1 MKIRP
6 APLALLLAVGIV
18 VAAVVEIVSG
28 SATLDPLLVGRI
40 VLHTLFPDQ
49 VVRDWPLGIER
60 IVVDLRLPR
69 VILAILTGAGLACT
83 GVVLQAVTR
92 NPLADPYLFG
102 VSAGASVGA
111 VIVIV
116 HLGDIAG
123 SVTLPIAAFLGAMLS
138 LLLVVSVAAGSGG
151 FGRDRLILAGVAV
164 SFVLMALTNF
174 LIFSGDQ
181 RAAASVVFWTMGG
194 LGLAQWSVLPL
205 PTIVV
210 AIGLI
215 LAQLA
220 ARRLDAL
227 TLGDQAAASLGID
240 VPRLRLS
247 LFALCALLT
256 GTLVALVGSI
266 GFVGLMIPHA
276 VRGLVGGRHAV
287 LLPVAAIMGA
297 LLVTSVDVV
306 ARTVLAPQELPIGI
320 ITGAVGGLFFVAL
333 MRLRRI

>member
-1 MKIRP
+1 MRIRP
-6 APLALLLAVGIV
+6 VPLALLLAGGIV
-18 VAAVVEIVSG
+18 VLAVAGVTIG
-28 SATLDPLLVGRI
+28 SASIDPPLVGRI
-40 VLHTLFPDQ
+40 LLHALLPERFPA
-49 VVRDWPLGIER
+49 DWAPGLER

-69 VILAILTGAGLACT
+69 VMLGILTGAGLACV

-116 HLGDIAG
+116 HLGDLAG
-123 SVTLPIAAFLGAMLS
+123 MLTLPIAAFLGAILS
-138 LLLVVSVAAGSGG
+138 LFLVISVAAGSGG
-151 FGRDRLILAGVAV
+151 FGRDRLVLSGVAV

-181 RAAASVVFWTMGG
+181 RAAHSVVFWTMGG
-194 LGLAQWSVLPL
+194 LGLAQWSLLPL
-205 PTIVV
+205 PLVV
-210 AIGLI
+210 VILGLCM
-215 LAQLA
+215 AQLS

-227 TLGDQAAASLGID
+227 SLGDQAAASLGID
-240 VPRLRLS
+240 VARLRVG

-276 VRGLVGGRHAV
+276 VRALVGGRHAV
-287 LLPVAAIMGA
+287 VLPLAALMGA
-297 LLVTSVDVV
+297 LLVTGVDIL
-306 ARTVLAPQELPIGI
+306 ARTLLAPQELPIGI
-320 ITGAVGGLFFVAL
+320 ITGAVGGLFFVWL

>member
-1 MKIRP
+1 V
-6 APLALLLAVGIV
+6 AGLAA
-18 VAAVVEIVSG
+18 AAVAGVTAG
-28 SATLDPLLVGRI
+28 STTIDPPLVGRI
-40 VLHTLFPDQ
+40 VLHALFPD
-49 VVRDWPLGIER
+49 RFAADWPAGVQR
-60 IVVDLRLPR
+60 IVLDLRLPR
-69 VILAILTGAGLACT
+69 VVLGILTGAGLACV

-116 HLGDIAG
+116 HLGDVAG
-123 SVTLPIAAFLGAMLS
+123 MVTLPIAAFAGAILS
-138 LLLVVSVAAGSGG
+138 LFLVVSVAAGSGG
-151 FGRDRLILAGVAV
+151 LGRDRLVLAGVAV
-164 SFVLMALTNF
+164 SFVLMAATNF

-181 RAAASVVFWTMGG
+181 RAAHSVLFWTMGG
-194 LGLAQWSVLPL
+194 LGLAQWSLLPL
-205 PTIVV
+205 PAIVV
-210 AIGLI
+210 ALGLI

-240 VPRLRLS
+240 IVRLRLS

-256 GTLVALVGSI
+256 GTLVALAGSI

-276 VRGLVGGRHAV
+276 VRGLIGGRHAA
-287 LLPVAAIMGA
+287 LLPLAALMGA
-297 LLVTSVDVV
+297 LLVTTVDIL
-306 ARTVLAPQELPIGI
+306 ARTLLAPQELPIGI
-320 ITGAVGGLFFVAL
+320 ITGAVGGLFFVWL